1 MKPNS
6 NFKMNKPLKVMLA
19 NMEPEYRKI
28 YRDAMVSAI
37 IAPKIEFKKKKNN
50 RSFVSVVPLEVEAEA

>member
-19 NMEPEYRKI
+19 NMEPEHKKV
-28 YRDAMVSAI
+28 YRDAMIKAI
-37 IAPKIEFKKKKNN
+37 ITPKIEFKKKKEQP
-50 RSFVSVVPLEVEAEA
+50 SE